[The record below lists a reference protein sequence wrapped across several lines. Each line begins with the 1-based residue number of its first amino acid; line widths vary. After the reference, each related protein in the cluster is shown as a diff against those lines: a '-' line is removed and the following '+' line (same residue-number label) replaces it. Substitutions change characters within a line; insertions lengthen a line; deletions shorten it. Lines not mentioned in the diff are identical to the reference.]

1 MSSPE
6 PQVPQPTDRETAR
19 ERLLDSA
26 ETLFAT
32 KGYSVGVREITL
44 AAGCNVAGVS
54 YYFGGKDDLYREVF
68 RRRLAALR
76 ERRIASVRRALEEAG
91 DGATLELVLR
101 TFTTA
106 FVEPFVEQQSTGRT
120 WMELMSRELVDPHLP
135 PETFREEIMDPVRDT
150 LADALC
156 RVCPGL
162 ARQDAELATHSLVG
176 QLSHL
181 VHLTNYFARGEGAG
195 KPFRFD
201 LPELV
206 RHTVRFSA
214 SGIRGLAGAAE
225 GH

>member
-1 MSSPE
+1 VPSTH
-6 PQVPQPTDRETAR
+6 PQAADRETAR
-19 ERLLDSA
+19 ERLLDAA
-26 ETLFAT
+26 ERLFAA
-32 KGYSVGVREITL
+32 KGYQVGVREITL

-68 RRRLAALR
+68 RRRLGALR

-91 DGATLELVLR
+91 EDATLELVLR

-106 FVEPFVEQQSTGRT
+106 FVEPLVEHSTGRT

-150 LADALC
+150 LADGLC

-162 ARQDAELATHSLVG
+162 ARRDAELATHSLVG

-181 VHLTNYFARGEGAG
+181 VHLTNYFARGEGARR
-195 KPFRFD
+195 PFRFD
-201 LPELV
+201 LSELV
-206 RHTVRFSA
+206 SHTVRFSA
-214 SGIRGLAGAAE
+214 SGIRGLARPAE
-225 GH
+225 SS